1 MRFCCIDE
9 IIKETDRMDR
19 FYIVTND
26 GKDPDFAVTDKVKSL
41 LLQEKK
47 TVCLCRKDEEKRII
61 KDTIPGQIDC
71 VIVIG
76 GDGSLIEAA
85 RVFYAREVPILGINM
100 GTLGYLTEVEVKD
113 IDGGLRQLI
122 KGDYAL
128 ESRMMIEGIFADG
141 ERDVAL
147 NDIVV
152 SRKGV
157 LRVLHFKLYVNGELL
172 NSYEADGII
181 ISTPTGSTAYNLSAG
196 GPIVEPTA
204 SLIVITP
211 ICSHALNTSSIVLS
225 AEDEIVI
232 EIGRGR
238 NGTVE
243 EVFTTF
249 DGADM
254 VSLKT
259 GERVVIRRSRADTK
273 IVKLSKIGFLEI
285 LRRKMKGN

>member
-1 MRFCCIDE
+1 MERF
-9 IIKETDRMDR
+9 
-19 FYIVTND
+19 FIVTND
-26 GKDPDFAVTDKVKSL
+26 GKDPDFTVTDRVKNL
-41 LLQEKK
+41 LLRAGKTTYLCKK
-47 TVCLCRKDEEKRII
+47 DTEKRIV
-61 KDTIPGQIDC
+61 KEAIPEKIDC

-85 RVFYAREVPILGINM
+85 RVFHAKEIPILGINM
-100 GTLGYLTEVEVKD
+100 GTLGYLTEVEVND
-113 IDGGLRQLI
+113 IDEALTRLI

-128 ESRMMIEGIFADG
+128 ESRMMIEGAFKDG
-141 ERDVAL
+141 DRDVAL

-204 SLIVITP
+204 SMIGITP

-259 GERVVIRRSRADTK
+259 GERVIIRRSSADTK

>member
-100 GTLGYLTEVEVKD
+100 GTLGYLAEVE
-113 IDGGLRQLI
+113 IAAI
-122 KGDYAL
+122 EEAL
-128 ESRMMIEGIFADG
+128 DKLLADRFTREERMMLEG
-141 ERDVAL
+141 RC
-147 NDIVV
+147 
-152 SRKGV
+152 
-157 LRVLHFKLYVNGELL
+157 
-172 NSYEADGII
+172 
-181 ISTPTGSTAYNLSAG
+181 G
-196 GPIVEPTA
+196 GRT
-204 SLIVITP
+204 
-211 ICSHALNTSSIVLS
+211 
-225 AEDEIVI
+225 
-232 EIGRGR
+232 
-238 NGTVE
+238 
-243 EVFTTF
+243 
-249 DGADM
+249 
-254 VSLKT
+254 
-259 GERVVIRRSRADTK
+259 
-273 IVKLSKIGFLEI
+273 
-285 LRRKMKGN
+285 